1 MPLKIHSPHEAHDLL
16 RRFALEVLTRGTADD
31 EILGRYIGE
40 VMGLGP
46 DTIVMEWPSDVPVPP
61 QVTDRGFFG
70 EDL

>member
-1 MPLKIHSPHEAHDLL
+1 
-16 RRFALEVLTRGTADD
+16 LTRGTADD